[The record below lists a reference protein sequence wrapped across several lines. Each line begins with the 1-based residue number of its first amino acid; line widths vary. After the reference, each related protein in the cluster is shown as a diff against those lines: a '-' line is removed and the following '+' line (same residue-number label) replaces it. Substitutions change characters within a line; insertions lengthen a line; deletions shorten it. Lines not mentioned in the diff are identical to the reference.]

1 VARREQLLTYASV
14 AEWLDCSD
22 DTVRRLVK
30 RGLLAAPKGY
40 AGVGPRFTESDVL
53 LYLARA
59 EEARQE
65 QEVRR
70 RETQEDANSR
80 DDEST

>member
-1 VARREQLLTYASV
+1 MARREALLTYASV

-30 RGLLAAPKGY
+30 KGLLPGPKPYPGI
-40 AGVGPRFTESDVL
+40 GPRFTESDVL

-59 EEARQE
+59 EEARQAE
-65 QEVRR
+65 QVRR
-70 RETQEDANSR
+70 RKPHDAANER
-80 DDEST
+80 HEESS

>member
-1 VARREQLLTYASV
+1 MRRDNLLTYAAV

-30 RGLLAAPKGY
+30 KGLLAKPKGY
-40 AGVGPRFTESDVL
+40 PGVGPRFTESDVL

-65 QEVRR
+65 KEVRR
-70 RETQEDANSR
+70 RKTQEDANR
-80 DDEST
+80 RRGEST